1 MNMQGKIIRALEER
15 RAQIRA
21 RWEALLRIEKATTP
35 LANPDTLVFGLDQ
48 SLDEIFSM
56 LHQPPSHI
64 AEMDASNDTGPS
76 PWRAYFRAGEQ
87 ALLETLVLTQSEMQA
102 LDPAARDTSFGKLKQ
117 VINNLTQREIG
128 AWAAICQQTG
138 KPRRARELKKHAT
151 AAHAA
156 AERARQGRAHTSAST

>member
-1 MNMQGKIIRALEER
+1 MQGKIIRALEER

-21 RWEALLRIEKATTP
+21 RWEALLRIEKVTTP

-48 SLDEIFSM
+48 SLDEIFAM

-64 AEMDASNDTGPS
+64 PDKDAPSDAGPS

-87 ALLETLVLTQSEMQA
+87 ALLETLVLTQSEMDA
-102 LDPAARDTSFGKLKQ
+102 LDPTARDTSFGNLKQ
-117 VINNLTQREIG
+117 VINCLTQREIG

-138 KPRRARELKKHAT
+138 KPRRAREVKKPAT
-151 AAHAA
+151 AHSA
-156 AERARQGRAHTSAST
+156 AEHARRGRAHSSAGA

>member
-1 MNMQGKIIRALEER
+1 MQGKIIRALEER

-21 RWEALLRIEKATTP
+21 RWEALLRIEKVTTP

-48 SLDEIFSM
+48 SLDEIFAM

-64 AEMDASNDTGPS
+64 GDKDAPQETSPS

-87 ALLETLVLTQSEMQA
+87 ALLETLVLTQSEMQS

-128 AWAAICQQTG
+128 AWAAICQQPD
-138 KPRRARELKKHAT
+138 KPRRAREVKKPAS
-151 AAHAA
+151 AHAA
-156 AERARQGRAHTSAST
+156 AERARQGRPPTSTGT